1 MKLRYGIRALVAQS
15 VKAAAWD
22 LLKVRV
28 SWGRIPRQTTVVKR
42 RTLCHQLQTSQV
54 MFHDQLMD
62 LCRSKWTLQTI
73 TYSEQSHYNA
83 SFHTHYI
90 TRLLY
95 LYGNTRRDLAAG
107 SISAVVVPHKDIS
120 MGSWSRECPVGSG
133 TKHHKE
139 QSHRIPACRKRRLK
153 GAGRGDQEPPPL

>member
-1 MKLRYGIRALVAQS
+1 
-15 VKAAAWD
+15 
-22 LLKVRV
+22 
-28 SWGRIPRQTTVVKR
+28 
-42 RTLCHQLQTSQV
+42 

-107 SISAVVVPHKDIS
+107 SISAVVVPHKTLVWEAGVENALWVRAQNIIKNS
-120 MGSWSRECPVGSG
+120 PTVSLRVV
-133 TKHHKE
+133 
-139 QSHRIPACRKRRLK
+139 K
-153 GAGRGDQEPPPL
+153 GD